1 MFTPAERAL
10 AVLALDRLDMTEQ
23 ALQRADTLSGGQQQR
38 VAIARGLTQEPGILL
53 ADEPIASLDP
63 RNAARVMEAIR
74 SINTED
80 GITVICN
87 LHSVDTAKMYC
98 DRIIG
103 MVTGRTVF
111 DGAPADL
118 STEKIRQIYGADGEG
133 EDIDVTITS
142 TDLGAITETATVE

>member
-1 MFTPAERAL
+1 MTSTTLPAQIPIFPL
-10 AVLALDRLDMTEQ
+10 PNVVLFPNVFLPLHIFEPRYRDMVGD
-23 ALQRADTLSGGQQQR
+23 ALSG
-38 VAIARGLTQEPGILL
+38 
-53 ADEPIASLDP
+53 
-63 RNAARVMEAIR
+63 
-74 SINTED
+74 
-80 GITVICN
+80 
-87 LHSVDTAKMYC
+87 

-118 STEKIRQIYGADGEG
+118 STEKIRHIYGADGEG